1 MKYKIALIVV
11 AVVGFFGCL
20 GLQIFLFH
28 NIDGLFI
35 NLAAAFLQILIA
47 VFLVDYLLRA
57 DDRAKWAGFEQRVQQ
72 RIISLS
78 NFILL
83 EVRSILGINLDHSAI
98 QGLPS
103 LDSKEVN
110 QLMKNNMLQ
119 QKNQFKKLLRQ
130 FSRDDWA
137 QFSSGMRQISNEVE
151 NTMLLYTPKLSPVQL
166 ELLSE
171 IKEEIALIVLFPQA
185 FPDAMD
191 SIRQGI
197 DGKTNNSDDRPE
209 GTQHKAASSKTS
221 KHRQNTMLDQLCEST
236 AEKLDKLVQLSVDL
250 VNSAQ

>member
-1 MKYKIALIVV
+1 MKYKIALIAV
-11 AVVGFFGCL
+11 AIVGFFGCL
-20 GLQIFLFH
+20 GLQVFLFH
-28 NIDGLFI
+28 SIDGLFI

-57 DDRAKWAGFEQRVQQ
+57 DDRAQWAGFEQRVQK
-72 RIISLS
+72 RLISLS

-83 EVRSILGINLDHSAI
+83 EVRSILGIALDHSAI

-110 QLMKNNMLQ
+110 QLMTDGMLQ
-119 QKNQFKKLLRQ
+119 HTKEFKQQLRA
-130 FSRDDWA
+130 FNRDDWA
-137 QFSSGMRQISNEVE
+137 QLSAGMRQISNEVE
-151 NTMLLYTPKLSPVQL
+151 NTMLLYAPKLSPLQL

-197 DGKTNNSDDRPE
+197 GNS
-209 GTQHKAASSKTS
+209 ASTPDSSTA
-221 KHRQNTMLDQLCEST
+221 NTAVNHQAQGDMLDLLCTNT
-236 AEKLDKLVQLSVDL
+236 AEKLSRLVRLSADL
-250 VNSAQ
+250 VDSIR